1 MAGPASTIWRNGW
14 PRGGL
19 ASRTVLFELT
29 LSADE
34 QSAEA
39 LADALVEAGALSV
52 SVEDA
57 NAETEDEEPL
67 FGEPGLVPTRHAWK
81 ASRLRV
87 LLDGDRGDAL
97 VAEASAAIGIAPPSI
112 EARVA
117 VEDADWVRV
126 TQAQFPPTR
135 ISERLW
141 IVPTWHD
148 PPDDRAIVVRLD
160 PGVAFG
166 TGTHPTTR
174 LCLRWLD
181 ANLRPGADV
190 LDYGCGSGILAIAAA
205 KLGAKRVTGTDI
217 DPQALEAARANSTAN
232 AVDAQYT
239 DPDSLGAATW
249 DIVIANI
256 LSNPLKLLAPALL
269 ARVAPGGALVL
280 SGVLERQ
287 ANEVIDLYRCAD
299 PGVSL
304 SVWQGDEG
312 WVCIAGHRH

>member
-1 MAGPASTIWRNGW
+1 M
-14 PRGGL
+14 L
-19 ASRTVLFELT
+19 YELT

-57 NAETEDEEPL
+57 NAETDDEEPL
-67 FGEPGLVPTRHAWK
+67 FGEPGLVPSRHAWK
-81 ASRLRV
+81 SSRLRV
-87 LLDGDRGDAL
+87 LVEGEAGDAL
-97 VAEASAAIGIAPPSI
+97 LKVASAAIGIHAPAI

-117 VEDADWVRV
+117 VTETDWVRA

-135 ISERLW
+135 ISDRLW
-141 IVPTWHD
+141 IVPTWHE
-148 PPDDRAIVVRLD
+148 PPDERATVVRLD

-181 ANLRPGADV
+181 ANLQVGTSV

-205 KLGAKRVTGTDI
+205 KLGAARVTGTDI
-217 DPQALEAARANSTAN
+217 DPQALEAARANSSAN
-232 AVDAQYT
+232 GVQAQYT
-239 DPDSLGAATW
+239 DPDTLGAATW
-249 DIVIANI
+249 NVVVANI

-287 ANEVIDLYRCAD
+287 AEEVIDVYRRVD
-299 PGVSL
+299 PRL
-304 SVWQGDEG
+304 PLAVWGRDEG
-312 WVCIAGHRH
+312 WVCLAGRRTA